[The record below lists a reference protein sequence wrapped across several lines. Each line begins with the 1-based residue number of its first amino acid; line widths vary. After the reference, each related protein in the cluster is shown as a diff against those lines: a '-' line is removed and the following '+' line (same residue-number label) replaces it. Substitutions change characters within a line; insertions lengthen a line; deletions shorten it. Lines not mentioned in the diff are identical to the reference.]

1 MARYQE
7 IHQIIRRRIFD
18 GEYPLGS
25 NLPSEAFFCDEFS
38 ASRFTVREA
47 FRRLQT
53 DGMVQRK
60 QGACAKVIETTPNK
74 VFIQSVET
82 TSDLLQFARD
92 FGYQLLSTQEVPLDE
107 DIVAKIDPQ
116 SSTIS
121 NETWF
126 LQSGLR
132 LSGSDKAPLALIETF
147 VSPLFRPYW
156 QDLSHRSPP
165 FYSFLEESTGVEI
178 TTIEQDIQALSM
190 PQRVRQSLGHPST
203 DLSLRVLRRYKASG
217 RTVLASFN
225 WHLGE
230 ENFIFSS
237 TLSQKRHD

>member
-53 DGMVQRK
+53 DGMVERK
-60 QGACAKVIETTPNK
+60 QGACAKVIETAPNK

-92 FGYQLLSTQEVPLDE
+92 FGYQLLSTQEV
-107 DIVAKIDPQ
+107 
-116 SSTIS
+116 
-121 NETWF
+121 
-126 LQSGLR
+126 
-132 LSGSDKAPLALIETF
+132 AP
-147 VSPLFRPYW
+147 R
-156 QDLSHRSPP
+156 
-165 FYSFLEESTGVEI
+165 
-178 TTIEQDIQALSM
+178 
-190 PQRVRQSLGHPST
+190 
-203 DLSLRVLRRYKASG
+203 
-217 RTVLASFN
+217 
-225 WHLGE
+225 
-230 ENFIFSS
+230 
-237 TLSQKRHD
+237 

>member
-25 NLPSEAFFCDEFS
+25 NLPSEAFFCDEFN

-53 DGMVQRK
+53 DGMVERK
-60 QGACAKVIETTPNK
+60 QGACSKV
-74 VFIQSVET
+74 
-82 TSDLLQFARD
+82 
-92 FGYQLLSTQEVPLDE
+92 
-107 DIVAKIDPQ
+107 IDPQ

-132 LSGSDKAPLALIETF
+132 LSGTDKAPLALIETF